1 VIGKTLVGDAMTYV
15 LYLKLLRDVRLP
27 LVAVC
32 LLLAGFGG
40 LWVKVTERITTQITP
55 MLTIVAQMQH
65 MGPTFFQ
72 DMFFRGPGKLIKTFL
87 GGEDVKFL
95 DPQETLA
102 VAPMHPLVVA
112 ILCIWAVGRAAGAI
126 AGEIDRGTMEL
137 LLAQPV
143 ARRKVVLA
151 HLLVDATVIPLLCL
165 AFFAGIN
172 FGTAIVGE
180 FTVKPEVYHELK
192 MTPPDPLPTY
202 TVNPWKLAPGM
213 WNMAALL
220 FAVSGYTMWISS
232 AGRSRNKVLG
242 LAILITL
249 LQFLVNVFG
258 QLWEGIAFLRPLSVF
273 YYYQPQAIIANGR
286 WTADPGLAWT
296 GEPLVGLPVIAVLVA
311 VGAIGYAMALRT
323 FVRRDIPA
331 PL

>member
-1 VIGKTLVGDAMTYV
+1 MTPV

-40 LWVKVTERITTQITP
+40 LWVKVTERVTTQITP
-55 MLTIVAQMQH
+55 LLTTVAQMQH
-65 MGPTFFQ
+65 MPGSFFH
-72 DMFFRGPGKLIKTFL
+72 DIFFRGPGKLIQTFL
-87 GGEDVKFL
+87 GGEDVKFV
-95 DPQETLA
+95 DPQDTLA
-102 VAPMHPLVVA
+102 VGPMHPMVVA

-137 LLAQPV
+137 LLAQPA
-143 ARRKVVLA
+143 ARKKVILA
-151 HLLVDATVIPLLCL
+151 HLLVDATVIPILCF
-165 AFFAGIN
+165 AFFAGIYV
-172 FGTAIVGE
+172 GTEVVGE
-180 FTVKPEVYHELK
+180 FTVKPGVYHELK
-192 MTPPDPLPTY
+192 MTPPDPLPSY
-202 TVNPWKLAPGM
+202 KVNPWGLLPGM
-213 WNMAALL
+213 WNMVALL

-232 AGRSRNKVLG
+232 AGSSRNKVLG

-249 LQFLVNVFG
+249 VQFLVNVFG
-258 QLWEGIAFLRPLSVF
+258 QLWEGIAFLRPFTVF
-273 YYYQPQAIIANGR
+273 YYYQPQTINSKGR

-296 GEPLVGLPVIAVLVA
+296 GESLISLPVIAVLVA
-311 VGAIGYAMALRT
+311 VGVIGYAMALRT